1 MTPRSLP
8 LHDSPVDIPSHFE
21 RFLKNIS
28 LDQPKLN
35 RIKSEHTALR
45 GFLECDQFVRPA
57 LHETFIQGS
66 YAHGTAIRPL
76 GKGTEFDVDVCCI
89 LDLTAVPSGTDEPR
103 PLVRWLARRLKK
115 VEAYRRRVSTRPRC
129 VRIDFPGDFHMDVV
143 PLVEGTNAW
152 DSNLYIPNRT
162 VDDWEATN
170 PKGIGEWYYRQNDR
184 TNGRFVRVAKML
196 KHWRNQVFDKRV
208 RPPSIAL
215 EVLVANAWPLFLYTN
230 SDAHAVSGVLNQLAN
245 RFRYSVPR
253 VMNPSLQR
261 VDLLRDW
268 DRGHHEA
275 FRARLNE
282 AADLATAAL
291 QETDADR
298 SISLWQRLF
307 RTRFPQRAE

>member
-1 MTPRSLP
+1 M
-8 LHDSPVDIPSHFE
+8 DVPSHFE

-45 GFLECDQFVRPA
+45 GYLEGDQFVCPA
-57 LHETFIQGS
+57 LGETFLQGS
-66 YAHGTAIRPL
+66 YAHGTAILPL
-76 GKGTEFDVDVCCI
+76 GRGTEFDVDVCCI

-115 VEAYRRRVSTRPRC
+115 IEAYRGRVSTRPRC

-143 PLVEGTNAW
+143 PLVEVTNAW

-170 PKGIGEWYYRQNDR
+170 PKGLAEWYHRQNER

-196 KHWRNQVFDKRV
+196 KHWRNQAFDKRA

-215 EVLVANAWPLFLYTN
+215 EAMVANAWPTYAN
-230 SDAHAVSGVLNQLAN
+230 SDARAVSGVLRQLAN
-245 RFRYSVPR
+245 SFHYSVPM

-261 VDLLRDW
+261 ENLLRDW
-268 DRGHHEA
+268 DRGHHEV
-275 FRARLNE
+275 FRAKLDE
-282 AADLATAAL
+282 AANLAAAAL
-291 QETDADR
+291 QETATDR

-307 RTRFPQRAE
+307 RTRFPQRAG